1 MNPEKNQQITAE
13 IVRNYLETVSREI
26 SAIVENTAMSPI
38 FTLTHDYSCGICCLH
53 GDDVQLVARDLAVPT
68 HIFSTVESV
77 RTVLGRYRSDL
88 RPGDTFLVCDPYM
101 GGTHI
106 PDWTVIRPVFIG
118 ERPAFFTIVRGHIN
132 DAGGPM
138 PGNYNAEARDIW
150 QEGFRIP
157 PLRIVRAG
165 EPVPDLWRVILAN
178 TRTPP
183 EVTGDL
189 KAMIGACST
198 GERRLLDLI
207 ARYGATA
214 VEGSVAQILHHSEV
228 QMRREIARWPDGAY
242 RHVEYVDHDYAGHRD
257 LPIAVTVTIAGDS
270 LTVDFAGSSGEAAG
284 YVNSPP
290 CNSMAQVF
298 IALTAMCP
306 HIPVNSGLF
315 RPIRVVLPEHSIV
328 NPRAPAPVGHC
339 TLVPAT
345 TITDAVMKAL
355 EQVAPERVGTASCD
369 MAGNRCFGVDSRTG
383 RFWISSDMAGSPM
396 SAGGAYGTDG
406 WGAWA
411 ATFSSL
417 RIPPL
422 EVFERQFPWRY
433 ELAEYAIDTAAPGRW
448 RGAPAHHYRRV
459 NLDSMRANVYNSG
472 YRNSLAGYA
481 GGRRGAGNYWVLR
494 EGAPDELRATECSF
508 AELLPAGSRVF
519 SQSGAGGGWGDPMTR
534 DPAAVLEDWLD
545 EIVSLEGARRDYAV
559 VIDPGS
565 RRVDHEATEAL
576 RARRRHVDAIDGCAV
591 QEAQQARAQDGSH

>member
-1 MNPEKNQQITAE
+1 MNSEKTRRITAE
-13 IVRNYLETVSREI
+13 IIRNYLETVSREI
-26 SAIVENTAMSPI
+26 SATIENTAMSPI
-38 FTLTHDYSCGICCLH
+38 FTLTHDYSCGVCYNT
-53 GDDVQLVARDLAVPT
+53 GDEIQLVARDLAVPT

-77 RTVLGRYRSDL
+77 RTILERYGSDVAA
-88 RPGDTFLVCDPYM
+88 GDVFLVCDPYM

-118 ERPAFFTIVRGHIN
+118 ARPAFFTIVRGHIN

-138 PGNYNAEARDIW
+138 PGNYNAEARDMW

-157 PLRIVRAG
+157 PLRIVRAE
-165 EPVPDLWRVILAN
+165 EPVADLWRVILAN
-178 TRTPP
+178 TRTPQ

-189 KAMIGACST
+189 KAMIGACGT
-198 GERRLLDLI
+198 GERRVMELM
-207 ARYGATA
+207 ARYGAPT
-214 VEGSVAQILHHSEV
+214 VEASVVDILRHSEV
-228 QMRREIARWPDGAY
+228 QVREQIARWPDGVY
-242 RHVEYVDHDYAGHRD
+242 RHVEYVDHDYAGNRD

-270 LTVDFAGSSGEAAG
+270 LTVDFTGSSGEAAG

-306 HIPVNSGLF
+306 EIPVNSGFF
-315 RPIRVVLPEHSIV
+315 RPIRVVLPERSIV
-328 NPRAPAPVGHC
+328 NPRPPAPVGHC

-355 EQVAPERVGTASCD
+355 EQAAPELVGTASCD
-369 MAGNRCFGVDSRTG
+369 MAGNRCFGVDSRSG
-383 RFWISSDMAGSPM
+383 RYWISSDMAGSPM
-396 SAGGAYGTDG
+396 SAGGAFGTDG

-422 EVFERQFPWRY
+422 EVFEMQFPWRY

-448 RGAPAHHYRRV
+448 RGAPAHHYRRL
-459 NLDSMRANVYNSG
+459 NLDPMRANVYNSG

-481 GGRRGAGNYWVLR
+481 GGKRGAGNYWILR
-494 EGAPDELRATECSF
+494 EGAADEMRATECSF

-519 SQSGAGGGWGDPMTR
+519 SQSGGGGGWGDPMER

-545 EIVSLEGARRDYAV
+545 ELVSLEGARRDYGV
-559 VIDPGS
+559 VIDAPS
-565 RRVDHEATEAL
+565 CSVDLAATEAL
-576 RARRRHVDAIDGCAV
+576 RRRLH
-591 QEAQQARAQDGSH
+591 SSN